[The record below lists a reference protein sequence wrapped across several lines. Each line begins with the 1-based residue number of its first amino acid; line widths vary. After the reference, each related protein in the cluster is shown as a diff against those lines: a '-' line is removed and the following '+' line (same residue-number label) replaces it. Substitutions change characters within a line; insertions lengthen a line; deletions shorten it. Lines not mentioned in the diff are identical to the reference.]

1 MLVRYI
7 AVCSATVLA
16 VIAFQGT
23 AAQALSVHECSAKYQ
38 AAKAAGT
45 LNGMKW
51 NEFRKTECGA
61 EATAAPATAAAPLP
75 TPTAHGLSM
84 HECSA
89 KYQAA
94 KTAGTLNGMKWNE
107 FRKTE
112 CGAEVTAAPAPATAA
127 APAPSPVP
135 APTRSAAPVTIGN
148 AVFPSAIN
156 PRYSSE
162 SAGKA
167 RMETCL
173 DQYRTNKA
181 NNTNGGLKWIQ
192 RGGGYYSECVKRL
205 KGQA

>member
-1 MLVRYI
+1 MRYI
-7 AVCSATVLA
+7 TVCSATVLG
-16 VIAFQGT
+16 VIAFQGN
-23 AAQALSVHECSAKYQ
+23 L
-38 AAKAAGT
+38 
-45 LNGMKW
+45 
-51 NEFRKTECGA
+51 
-61 EATAAPATAAAPLP
+61 
-75 TPTAHGLSM
+75 AHALSM

-112 CGAEVTAAPAPATAA
+112 CGAEATAAPAPAAAPLPTPTAHGLSMRECSAKYQAAKTAGTLNGMKWNEFRKTDCGAEATAAPAPATAA

-135 APTRSAAPVTIGN
+135 APTRSASPVTIGN
-148 AVFPSAIN
+148 TVFPSAIN
-156 PRYSSE
+156 PKYSSE

-173 DQYRTNKA
+173 DQYRANKA

-192 RGGGYYSECVKRL
+192 RGGGYYSECVNRL
-205 KGQA
+205 KRQA

>member
-1 MLVRYI
+1 MRYI
-7 AVCSATVLA
+7 SVCSATVLG
-16 VIAFQGT
+16 VIAF
-23 AAQALSVHECSAKYQ
+23 SSSAH
-38 AAKAAGT
+38 A
-45 LNGMKW
+45 
-51 NEFRKTECGA
+51 
-61 EATAAPATAAAPLP
+61 
-75 TPTAHGLSM
+75 LSM
-84 HECSA
+84 HQCSA

-112 CGAEVTAAPAPATAA
+112 CGTEATASPAPTAAPLPTPTAHGLSMRECSAKYQAAKTAGTLNSMKWNEFRKTECGAEATAAPAPATAA

-135 APTRSAAPVTIGN
+135 APTRSAAPGTIGN

-156 PRYSSE
+156 PKYSTE

>member
-1 MLVRYI
+1 MRYI
-7 AVCSATVLA
+7 TVCSATVLG
-16 VIAFQGT
+16 VIAFQGN
-23 AAQALSVHECSAKYQ
+23 L
-38 AAKAAGT
+38 
-45 LNGMKW
+45 
-51 NEFRKTECGA
+51 
-61 EATAAPATAAAPLP
+61 
-75 TPTAHGLSM
+75 AHALSM

-112 CGAEVTAAPAPATAA
+112 CGAEATAAPAPAAAPLPTPTAHGLSMRECSAKYQAAKTAGTLNGMKWNAFRKTECGAEATAAPAPATAA
-127 APAPSPVP
+127 APASSPVP
-135 APTRSAAPVTIGN
+135 APTRSASPVTIGN

-156 PRYSSE
+156 PKYSSE

-173 DQYRTNKA
+173 DQYRANKV
-181 NNTNGGLKWIQ
+181 NNANGGLKWIQ
-192 RGGGYYSECVKRL
+192 RGGGYYSECSRRL